1 MAYMASAPVGLSV
14 QLQQSNREKR
24 LKNKDVSGGLRGK
37 EREKNNM
44 VKIEAEE
51 EDQLLSGKEHA
62 KAESLQMLKEAKL
75 L

>member
-1 MAYMASAPVGLSV
+1 M
-14 QLQQSNREKR
+14 

-37 EREKNNM
+37 EREKTNM
-44 VKIEAEE
+44 VKIKAGEE
-51 EDQLLSGKEHA
+51 VELLSGKEHA